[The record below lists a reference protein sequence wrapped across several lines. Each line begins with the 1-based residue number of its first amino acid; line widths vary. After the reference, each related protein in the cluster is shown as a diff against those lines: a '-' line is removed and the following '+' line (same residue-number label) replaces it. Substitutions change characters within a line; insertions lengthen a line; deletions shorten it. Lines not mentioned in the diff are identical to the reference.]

1 MKHATLLKTIVFVFS
16 IVYAT
21 ASVAQVARP
30 FKGAWYSDDLYVDI
44 DFYGKTI
51 PDPNSMD
58 EDPCVGIIK
67 IRPEVN
73 SMTYTIENLRI
84 VGKSATATAYFAE
97 KNSKLTFEYLQDGS
111 LKLTSNDGFTYV
123 DDGLVKLPNTTYVL
137 RKAAPFSG
145 TWKLAK
151 GDGQIKMNLYSKE
164 MFEDD
169 YEGNSRQCYG
179 SIYITYNNGMYVD
192 NCLIV
197 NKKTDG
203 NQAVIEYLG
212 GRDGNTYS
220 ATLVYN
226 PATKQI
232 TVKQPKLVKATNE
245 ITECYVTD
253 GLVFVRR

>member
-51 PDPNSMD
+51 SDPNSMD
-58 EDPCVGIIK
+58 GDPCAGIIK
-67 IRPEVN
+67 IKPEIN
-73 SMTYTIENLRI
+73 SMAYTIESLN
-84 VGKSATATAYFAE
+84 VTGKKATATAYFAE

-123 DDGLVKLPNTTYVL
+123 DDGLVKLPKTSYVL
-137 RKAAPFSG
+137 RKAEPFNG
-145 TWKLAK
+145 TWRLAK
-151 GDGQIKMNLYSKE
+151 GDGQIKMNLYNKE

-169 YEGNSRQCYG
+169 YEGNRQLCYG

-197 NKKTDG
+197 KKNVDG

-220 ATLVYN
+220 ATLVYS
-226 PATKQI
+226 PATKQV
-232 TVKQPKLVKATNE
+232 TVKGPKLVKAANSAK
-245 ITECYVTD
+245 ECYVTD
-253 GLVFVRR
+253 GLVFNRR